1 MVLHNCFSIVS
12 LKIYVSPTPVGMV
25 QGRKGIGIE
34 HQSAKGG
41 GKGVEL
47 ICHFPQEGPALE
59 TLLLELLR
67 RQEEEG
73 TPWRENG

>member
-1 MVLHNCFSIVS
+1 
-12 LKIYVSPTPVGMV
+12 MV